1 MTRARD
7 TADTQDN
14 SGGAVAP
21 FVAGKNFQ
29 INGGFDIWQRGTTLN
44 AVSHSTYTADQ
55 WIAVTDSIG
64 TVNITQQNIAA
75 QGLGVNDCMRVEK
88 SAGASQRVVM
98 VSVPEGALS
107 CVGKTV
113 TLSGYLR
120 KGSALTSNVTVD
132 IGTRATRYGTQY
144 DGIVSS
150 TISNASLNSSTF
162 TKFSYSF
169 NVTTTTSTN
178 SANLFELEILY
189 TQAGGANVY
198 LEIAAIQI
206 EVGSAA
212 TPFSRAG
219 GTLAGELAACQRY
232 YWRYT
237 AATAS
242 GNYMPFGMGHAVDAN
257 NARFMFQYPVSV
269 RATPTLTFTAASTFQ
284 KSYGTSFTSIATAE
298 VGRNSTS
305 VDVVKTGEFAANQ
318 AVLVSAAGN
327 QTAYIEV
334 SAEI

>member
-7 TADTQDN
+7 TADAQDN
-14 SGGAVAP
+14 LGGAVAP

-44 AVSHSTYTADQ
+44 AVTHSTYTADQ
-55 WIAVTDSIG
+55 WIAVSDSIG
-64 TVNITQQNIAA
+64 TINITQQNIAA
-75 QGLGVNDCMRVEK
+75 QGLGVNYCMRVEK
-88 SAGASQRVVM
+88 SAGASNRVVM

-178 SANLFELEILY
+178 NANLFELEILY

-232 YWRYT
+232 YFRTQTGTGTPYMGVTVAGSSTTTYANVIMKQTMRSTPT
-237 AATAS
+237 AVDFSLLRWQAINNS
-242 GNYMPFGMGHAVDAN
+242 GNI
-257 NARFMFQYPVSV
+257 
-269 RATPTLTFTAASTFQ
+269 TAAS
-284 KSYGTSFTSIATAE
+284 IADATPENVLLNCTTTGATTAAMNYLI
-298 VGRNSTS
+298 G
-305 VDVVKTGEFAANQ
+305 Q
-318 AVLVSAAGN
+318 SAA
-327 QTAYIEV
+327 AYV
-334 SAEI
+334 GFSAEL